1 MHSFL
6 SRGIAL
12 VTVLAIAAVL
22 LQPLGVWDRWIGPA
36 PAGVSRRAA
45 ADSRTRPGL
54 VGADPD
60 VGMRRLAT
68 QPLRGVSVL
77 TLALHGLR
85 SLTTGH
91 YEGWAIFP
99 DGRISTGTFG
109 IDGSGGL
116 VSEAGAPLAAFPLT
130 RDIVDA
136 QRIEITIEPDG
147 DRDPRPSGVT
157 ILAGPLVN
165 GRAELAPP
173 FVLAPLAGGFTLMT
187 PTDSDPTNEA
197 AGVWFYDR
205 ATREP
210 ALALPELHSGW
221 VFEGWVGTQG
231 LTFSTGRFAQ
241 AVGPDLAAP
250 FSGARP
256 GLSAP
261 GEDLVARLPGS
272 VRQPVNLRDG
282 ASTVAI
288 SIEPDQVGFD
298 PTGPAP
304 SGFIVLQRLIPAGAP
319 TGNLLPLDV
328 NRQALP
334 SGVATVG

>member
-22 LQPLGVWDRWIGPA
+22 LQPLGTWDRWIGPV

-99 DGRISTGTFG
+99 DGASRRAFG
-109 IDGSGGL
+109 IDGSGGSCCTG
-116 VSEAGAPLAAFPLT
+116 VPLT

-136 QRIEITIEPDG
+136 QRIEIEPDG
-147 DRDPRPSGVT
+147 DRDPRPGGVT
-157 ILAGPLVN
+157 ILVGPLVN

-173 FVLAPLAGGFTLMT
+173 FVLAPLAERLHALMT

-197 AGVWFYDR
+197 AGVWLTAPR
-205 ATREP
+205 A
-210 ALALPELHSGW
+210 A
-221 VFEGWVGTQG
+221 
-231 LTFSTGRFAQ
+231 
-241 AVGPDLAAP
+241 
-250 FSGARP
+250 GAR
-256 GLSAP
+256 AP
-261 GEDLVARLPGS
+261 RY
-272 VRQPVNLRDG
+272 
-282 ASTVAI
+282 
-288 SIEPDQVGFD
+288 
-298 PTGPAP
+298 
-304 SGFIVLQRLIPAGAP
+304 
-319 TGNLLPLDV
+319 
-328 NRQALP
+328 
-334 SGVATVG
+334 SGVGVRGGGRRD